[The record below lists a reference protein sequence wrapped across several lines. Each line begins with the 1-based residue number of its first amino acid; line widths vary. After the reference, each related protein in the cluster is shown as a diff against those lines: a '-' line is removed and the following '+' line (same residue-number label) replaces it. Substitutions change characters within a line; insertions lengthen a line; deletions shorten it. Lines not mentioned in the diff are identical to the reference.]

1 MFSSPE
7 EIRSRFEQHQFIVDR
22 SVSTVVYL
30 AIKLGRPLLVEGPA
44 GVGKTELA
52 RVLSRCTDRELIRL
66 QCYEG
71 LDESKALYEWNY
83 QKQLLRIFMDQSQY
97 KDWKEIKETIYTEDF
112 LLRRPLLKALM
123 AESETVLLIDEVDKS
138 DEEFESFLLEILSE
152 YQISIP
158 ELTTITARH
167 IPVVILTS
175 NNFREFGDALKRRC
189 VHLYLD
195 YPTLEQELK
204 IVMLKVPGIRETL
217 ARKIVEF
224 VQAIR
229 LVNLKKVPSIAETL
243 NWAEALLELK
253 ADEIDGEMFADTAGV
268 LLKYK
273 SDIEQIKSSLPACR
287 GNG

>member
-22 SVSTVVYL
+22 PVSTVVYL

-52 RVLSRCTDRELIRL
+52 RVLSRSTGRELIRL

-83 QKQLLRIFMDQSQY
+83 QKQLLRIFMDQSRDR
-97 KDWKEIKETIYTEDF
+97 DWKEIRETIYAEEF
-112 LLRRPLLKALM
+112 LLRRPLLKALT

-138 DEEFESFLLEILSE
+138 DEEFESFLLEILSD

-158 ELTTITARH
+158 ELTTISARH

-189 VHLYLD
+189 IHLYLD
-195 YPTLEQELK
+195 YPTFEQELR
-204 IVMLKVPGIRETL
+204 IVLLKVPGIREAL
-217 ARKIVEF
+217 ARKVVEF

-229 LVNLKKVPSIAETL
+229 LVDLKKVPSIAETL

-253 ADEIDGEMFADTAGV
+253 AVEIDGEMFADTAGV

-273 SDIEQIKSSLPACR
+273 DDIEQIKSSLPVCR

>member
-7 EIRSRFEQHQFIVDR
+7 EIRNGFAEHNFIVDR

-52 RVLSRCTDRELIRL
+52 RVLALTTGRELIRL

-71 LDESKALYEWNY
+71 LDESKSLYEWNY
-83 QKQLLRIFMDQSQY
+83 QKQLLRIYMDQSQH
-97 KDWKEIKETIYTEDF
+97 KSWGEIQQSIYTEEF
-112 LLRRPLLKALM
+112 LLQRPLLKALM
-123 AESETVLLIDEVDKS
+123 AGNESVLLIDEVDKS
-138 DEEFESFLLEILSE
+138 DEEFESFLLEILSD

-158 ELTTITARH
+158 ELATVKARH
-167 IPVVILTS
+167 IPMVVLTS

-189 VHLYLD
+189 IHLYLD
-195 YPTLEQELK
+195 YPTSEQELD
-204 IVMLKVPGIRETL
+204 IVLLKVPGIREDL
-217 ARKIVEF
+217 ARKVVEF

-229 LVNLKKVPSIAETL
+229 LIKLKKAPSIAETL
-243 NWAEALLELK
+243 NWAEALLELEVTELDSEVFK
-253 ADEIDGEMFADTAGV
+253 DTAGV

-273 SDIEQIKSSLPACR
+273 SDIEQVAAQGPRLS
-287 GNG
+287 

>member
-7 EIRSRFEQHQFIVDR
+7 EIRSRFAQHNFIVDR

-52 RVLSRCTDRELIRL
+52 RVLSLISSRELIRL

-71 LDESKALYEWNY
+71 LDESKSLYEWNY
-83 QKQLLRIFMDQSQY
+83 QKQLLRIYMDQSQH
-97 KDWKEIKETIYTEDF
+97 KSWEEIQETIYTREF
-112 LLRRPLLKALM
+112 LLQRPLLKALM
-123 AESETVLLIDEVDKS
+123 AEDKTVLLIDEVDKS
-138 DEEFESFLLEILSE
+138 DEEFESFLLEILSD

-158 ELTTITARH
+158 ELATISARH
-167 IPVVILTS
+167 IPIVVLTS

-189 VHLYLD
+189 IHLYLD
-195 YPTLEQELK
+195 YPTFEQELK
-204 IVMLKVPGIRETL
+204 IVELKVPGIQQDL
-217 ARKIVEF
+217 AQKIVEF

-229 LVNLKKVPSIAETL
+229 QIKLKKAPSIAETL
-243 NWAEALLELK
+243 NWAEALLALDVTEL
-253 ADEIDGEMFADTAGV
+253 DSEVFQNTAGV

-273 SDIEQIKSSLPACR
+273 SDIEQIAAQGPHLS
-287 GNG
+287 

>member
-7 EIRSRFEQHQFIVDR
+7 EIRNGFAEHNFIVDR

-52 RVLSRCTDRELIRL
+52 RVLALTTGRELIRL

-71 LDESKALYEWNY
+71 LDESKSLYEWNY
-83 QKQLLRIFMDQSQY
+83 QKQLLRIYMDQSQH
-97 KDWKEIKETIYTEDF
+97 KSWEEIQQSIYTEEF
-112 LLRRPLLKALM
+112 LLQRPLLKALM
-123 AESETVLLIDEVDKS
+123 AGNESVLLIDEVDKS
-138 DEEFESFLLEILSE
+138 DEEFESFLLEILSD

-158 ELTTITARH
+158 ELATIKARH
-167 IPVVILTS
+167 IPMVVLTS

-189 VHLYLD
+189 IHLYLD
-195 YPTLEQELK
+195 YPTSEQELN
-204 IVMLKVPGIRETL
+204 IVLLKVPGIREDL
-217 ARKIVEF
+217 AQKVVEF

-229 LVNLKKVPSIAETL
+229 LIKLKKAPSIAETL
-243 NWAEALLELK
+243 NWAEALLEL
-253 ADEIDGEMFADTAGV
+253 DITELDSEVFRDTAGV

-273 SDIEQIKSSLPACR
+273 SDIEQVAAQGPHLS
-287 GNG
+287 

>member
-22 SVSTVVYL
+22 PVSTVVYL

-52 RVLSRCTDRELIRL
+52 RVLSRSTGRELIRL

-71 LDESKALYEWNY
+71 LDESKALYKWNY
-83 QKQLLRIFMDQSQY
+83 QKQLLRIFMDQSRDR
-97 KDWKEIKETIYTEDF
+97 DWKEIRETIYAEEF
-112 LLRRPLLKALM
+112 LLRRPLLKALT

-138 DEEFESFLLEILSE
+138 DEEFESFLLEILSD

-158 ELTTITARH
+158 ELTTISARH

-189 VHLYLD
+189 IHLYLD
-195 YPTLEQELK
+195 YPTFEQELR
-204 IVMLKVPGIRETL
+204 IVLLKVPGIREAL
-217 ARKIVEF
+217 ARKVVEF

-229 LVNLKKVPSIAETL
+229 LVDLKKVPSIAETL

-253 ADEIDGEMFADTAGV
+253 AVEIDGEMFADTAGV

-273 SDIEQIKSSLPACR
+273 DDIEQIKSSLPVCR

>member
-7 EIRSRFEQHQFIVDR
+7 EIRSSFAQHNFIVDR

-30 AIKLGRPLLVEGPA
+30 AIRLGRPLLVEGPA

-52 RVLSRCTDRELIRL
+52 RVLALVSGRELIRL

-71 LDESKALYEWNY
+71 LDESKSLYEWNY
-83 QKQLLRIFMDQSQY
+83 QKQLLRLYTDQSQ
-97 KDWKEIKETIYTEDF
+97 KKSWEEIRETIYTEEF
-112 LLRRPLLKALM
+112 LLERPLLKALN
-123 AESETVLLIDEVDKS
+123 AGNKTVLLIDEVDKS
-138 DEEFESFLLEILSE
+138 DEEFESFLLEILSD

-158 ELTTITARH
+158 ELRTISARH
-167 IPVVILTS
+167 IPIVILTS

-189 VHLYLD
+189 IHLYLD
-195 YPTLEQELK
+195 YPDFEQELR
-204 IVMLKVPGIRETL
+204 IVRLKVPGIQEEL

-229 LVNLKKVPSIAETL
+229 EIKLKKAPSIAETL
-243 NWAEALLELK
+243 NWAEALLEL
-253 ADEIDGEMFADTAGV
+253 EIAELDSEVFQSTAGV

-273 SDIEQIKSSLPACR
+273 SDIEQVAAQGPHLS
-287 GNG
+287 

>member
-22 SVSTVVYL
+22 PVSTVVYL

-52 RVLSRCTDRELIRL
+52 RVLSRSTGRELIRL

-83 QKQLLRIFMDQSQY
+83 QKQLLRIFMDQSRDR
-97 KDWKEIKETIYTEDF
+97 DWKEIRETIYAEEF
-112 LLRRPLLKALM
+112 LLRRPLLKALT

-138 DEEFESFLLEILSE
+138 DEEFESFLLEILSD

-158 ELTTITARH
+158 ELTTISARH

-175 NNFREFGDALKRRC
+175 NNFREFSDALKRRC
-189 VHLYLD
+189 IHLYLD
-195 YPTLEQELK
+195 YPTFEQELR
-204 IVMLKVPGIRETL
+204 IVLLKVPGIREVL
-217 ARKIVEF
+217 ARKVVEF

-229 LVNLKKVPSIAETL
+229 LVDLKKVPSIAETL

-253 ADEIDGEMFADTAGV
+253 ADEIGGEMFADTAGV

-273 SDIEQIKSSLPACR
+273 DDIEQIKSSLPACR